1 MEENPNKL
9 SSKKIRNSS
18 SSISINSQN
27 PQSKFVFLI
36 NHLSSDIKK
45 FYTSIKQCID
55 SGKQNIFENNNS
67 SINTFEL
74 IDKYLIEFILKAKE
88 IFKRMKYMQ
97 KINLIQQ
104 EINNNQNSNQ
114 NLSINLHNQNSNN
127 NYLKSYHD
135 NKKLIDDD
143 VNIPSL
149 CNNTSTSFNINQF
162 FKKIS
167 IEKKNKM
174 KEKQDMIKSLNN
186 SSKDIKLI
194 NKYDSTFSYDKSR
207 KKNNH
212 SANKIIYNN
221 YDRQYINLKRNINK
235 KSVINLRK
243 KIIFDK
249 KPESTSLGLSNSN
262 GLNNI
267 NSNNISL
274 SELYLSKKEIYDNLH
289 VIISLLKEMKLIK
302 GNIFTKSLEAE
313 KHKKILKKIYK
324 ALIKLIQNIFKDS
337 NINNNS
343 LDIFNKDEK
352 SKNNSNSNLIY
363 FKTSNNINN
372 NNNNDNNNIYYKK
385 EIKYRDLIIQQLK
398 EELNTKSQKIIN
410 ANKEE
415 NINKNKS
422 KKIINELQEKID
434 KNQKKNFNYIN
445 KDKNFEILKQ
455 KCIQLQQEKD
465 NILFINE
472 ELQSKIILLNQELDI
487 VKKNAIMTPIYENL
501 FSQNFNFNYPSIN
514 NNEKSQKNLI
524 TMK

>member
-167 IEKKNKM
+167 IEKK
-174 KEKQDMIKSLNN
+174 
-186 SSKDIKLI
+186 
-194 NKYDSTFSYDKSR
+194 
-207 KKNNH
+207 
-212 SANKIIYNN
+212 
-221 YDRQYINLKRNINK
+221 
-235 KSVINLRK
+235 
-243 KIIFDK
+243 
-249 KPESTSLGLSNSN
+249 
-262 GLNNI
+262 
-267 NSNNISL
+267 
-274 SELYLSKKEIYDNLH
+274 
-289 VIISLLKEMKLIK
+289 
-302 GNIFTKSLEAE
+302 
-313 KHKKILKKIYK
+313 
-324 ALIKLIQNIFKDS
+324 
-337 NINNNS
+337 
-343 LDIFNKDEK
+343 
-352 SKNNSNSNLIY
+352 
-363 FKTSNNINN
+363 
-372 NNNNDNNNIYYKK
+372 
-385 EIKYRDLIIQQLK
+385 
-398 EELNTKSQKIIN
+398 
-410 ANKEE
+410 
-415 NINKNKS
+415 
-422 KKIINELQEKID
+422 
-434 KNQKKNFNYIN
+434 
-445 KDKNFEILKQ
+445 
-455 KCIQLQQEKD
+455 
-465 NILFINE
+465 
-472 ELQSKIILLNQELDI
+472 
-487 VKKNAIMTPIYENL
+487 
-501 FSQNFNFNYPSIN
+501 
-514 NNEKSQKNLI
+514 
-524 TMK
+524 